1 MILRRSILVSLA
13 IAGLVACAPS
23 ARAQSYPAKS
33 VKIIVPLA
41 AGGLADMLAR
51 LLAQHMSET
60 TKQNVVVE
68 NGGAGAIGAD
78 AAAKSPPDG
87 YTLFLGLHATNAI
100 LPYLN
105 TKLPYD
111 PAADFVPII
120 HIATFPN
127 LLVVHASVRAN
138 WVSGFFVYDKATT

>member
-1 MILRRSILVSLA
+1 MIRRRSILVSLA

-23 ARAQSYPAKS
+23 AGAQSYPAKS

-68 NGGAGAIGAD
+68 NRTGGAGAIGAD

-87 YTLFLGLHATNAI
+87 YTLFLGLHAPKAL

-105 TKLPYD
+105 AKLPYH
-111 PAADFVPII
+111 PAPDFLP
-120 HIATFPN
+120 
-127 LLVVHASVRAN
+127 LLPLP
-138 WVSGFFVYDKATT
+138 T